1 MPFGSVNVAAW
12 GAWMVRSGEY
22 LRSLGEGEPAPAGA
36 AAAAR
41 PRAAAGCAAAAPG
54 DCVPPRP
61 DPGMPPTCARAAAA
75 RRRMLTKIFI
85 ADLRSCAPAV
95 GAEHRTGQAVREKP

>member
-1 MPFGSVNVAAW
+1 MPFGSVNVAAL

-41 PRAAAGCAAAAPG
+41 PRAAAGGAAAAPG

-61 DPGMPPTCARAAAA
+61 APGMPPTSPRPAAAT
-75 RRRMLTKIFI
+75 RRMLTKIFI
-85 ADLRSCAPAV
+85 VDLRSCAPAV
-95 GAEHRTGQAVREKP
+95 WAELRTGQAVR